1 MGIGG
6 SEIFLIFIVILLLFG
21 ADKIPE
27 FAKIL
32 AKGMKEFKKASD
44 EIKRE
49 INNADIVKDVNKM
62 GADIK
67 QDLTNSEISKDM
79 KEINDNLKLK

>member
-6 SEIFLIFIVILLLFG
+6 SEIFLIFIVILLFFG